1 MSRETDYNIFRAIRG
16 ARDEVCGAKRW
27 GMVVAFLRN
36 GVWLSHSY
44 EKKKKKRPDLCCDRE
59 KRKDKMIFFF
69 KKCEKNYFIV
79 NQEPIKFDRLL
90 CQQNVNTVTI

>member
-1 MSRETDYNIFRAIRG
+1 MSRETDYNIFRAIHG

-44 EKKKKKRPDLCCDRE
+44 EKKKENGQICAATVKKE
-59 KRKDKMIFFF
+59 K
-69 KKCEKNYFIV
+69 
-79 NQEPIKFDRLL
+79 IK
-90 CQQNVNTVTI
+90 

>member
-1 MSRETDYNIFRAIRG
+1 MRFAVQRG
-16 ARDEVCGAKRW
+16 
-27 GMVVAFLRN
+27 

-44 EKKKKKRPDLCCDRE
+44 EKKKKRPDLCCDRE

>member
-36 GVWLSHSY
+36 GVWLDGCRILT
-44 EKKKKKRPDLCCDRE
+44 KKKKKKNGQICAATVKKE
-59 KRKDKMIFFF
+59 K
-69 KKCEKNYFIV
+69 
-79 NQEPIKFDRLL
+79 IK
-90 CQQNVNTVTI
+90 

>member
-1 MSRETDYNIFRAIRG
+1 MRFAVQRG
-16 ARDEVCGAKRW
+16 GYGCRILTKW
-27 GMVVAFLRN
+27 GMVVAFLR
-36 GVWLSHSY
+36 
-44 EKKKKKRPDLCCDRE
+44 KKKKRLDLCCDRE